1 MPGRINVKK
10 KRTPP
15 DSPHKKPE
23 TPKKEN
29 IFLYMMLFAEF
40 LLASI
45 FRVDNL

>member
-1 MPGRINVKK
+1 MSKK
-10 KRTPP
+10 EDSP